1 MVTAFRVRYPSG
13 GTRWKESEAVGYVLA
28 VAGVVLAV
36 PQAVAADPRPAVLWI
51 GVFLCIVGG
60 LLIADS
66 GAHEEE

>member
-1 MVTAFRVRYPSG
+1 M
-13 GTRWKESEAVGYVLA
+13 GYVLA